1 MTPAPLHPQEEKRLA
16 ALRRLD
22 ILDTDPEPA
31 FERVT
36 RISQRLFEAPISL
49 VSLVDRDRQWFK
61 SRRGLSVSETPRDA
75 SFCAHAILG
84 DGVMVVPDAT
94 QDPRFADNS
103 LVVGDPDIR
112 FYAGAPL
119 RNPDGL
125 PVGTLCVIDTKP
137 RDWSPEDSAALA
149 DLATVV
155 EHELVHR
162 RAVGEHQAL
171 LTLTAVT
178 ALDESDQQTLLHRA
192 LTIGCEHLE
201 LPIGVVSR
209 IVGERYEILAQVSPA
224 TMVNDRL
231 VFALR
236 ETYCQMAID
245 AGDLIAVAHMGESN
259 RASDP
264 CYAATGMEAYIGVP
278 LVVGDEIFGTLSF
291 SGPEPHRSPTFASD
305 EVDFVRLL
313 GRWLE
318 GVIARKL
325 QSDRLNEQRRLLRA
339 ITVSQSTFIQN
350 VDRRR
355 AFEGLLDDVLKL
367 TGCEYGF
374 IGEVL
379 HDEEGAPYLKTR
391 ALTNIAWNEATARLY
406 QEQHEAG
413 LEFRNLDTLFGRTLT
428 SGEPV
433 IANNPYD
440 DPRRG
445 GLPAEHPPMT
455 SYLGLPL
462 HIGDHFVGMLGL
474 ANHAGGFDESW
485 VETLEPLS
493 ATIAQLIEAHRT
505 QVERR
510 EDQAAIARLSQ
521 VASQMTNAIVITD
534 LDGCIEWTNDAFTR
548 LFGYHLDDV
557 AGLRPRDVLL
567 GPMSDP
573 LASLTTYRAME
584 RQEPFSIEQTVA
596 DRLGKAKWV
605 EVTGTP
611 LLDPDGAVA
620 GYIVVIT
627 DISERKRVERMK
639 TEFISTISHEL
650 RTPLTSIA
658 GSLGLVAGGVAGPL
672 PERAQRMVA
681 IAQKNSERL
690 STLIN
695 DLLDL
700 EKLVDGGLPILAEP
714 HHVMPIVEQAIRD
727 NEGYAATYRTH
738 FVIGSAAEG
747 AQIMV
752 DSFRMVQVLS
762 NLLSNAAKFS
772 PEGADVRIDIES
784 AEGTVR
790 ISVADSGPGIDL
802 AFQDRIFEKFSQ
814 ADGSDARSRG
824 GSGLGLAISKELME
838 RMRGTIGFDSE
849 PGAGSVFYVTLPLHD
864 PSTPSPESLVVH
876 G

>member
-1 MTPAPLHPQEEKRLA
+1 MTPAPLHPEEEKRLA
-16 ALRRLD
+16 ALRRLG

-31 FERVT
+31 FDRVT

-84 DGVMVVPDAT
+84 DGVMVVPDAA
-94 QDPRFADNS
+94 QDPRFADNP
-103 LVVGDPDIR
+103 LVVDDPDIR

-119 RNPDGL
+119 RNHDGL
-125 PVGTLCVIDTKP
+125 PIGTLCVIDTQP

-149 DLATVV
+149 DLATIV
-155 EHELVHR
+155 EHELTHR
-162 RAVGEHQAL
+162 RAVGEHHAL

-178 ALDESDQQTLLHRA
+178 ALDESDQQDLLHRA
-192 LTIGCEHLE
+192 LTIGCEYLE
-201 LPIGVVSR
+201 LPVGVVSR

-224 TMVNDRL
+224 SMLADGQ

-236 ETYCQMAID
+236 ETYCQMALD
-245 AGDLIAVAHMGESN
+245 AGQLLAVAHMGVSN
-259 RASDP
+259 RAGEP
-264 CYAATGMEAYIGVP
+264 CYLATGIEAYIGVP
-278 LVVGDEIFGTLSF
+278 LVVGGETFGTVSF
-291 SGPEPHRSPTFASD
+291 SGPEPHRSSTFASD

-318 GVIARKL
+318 GAISRKL
-325 QSDRLNEQRRLLRA
+325 QAERLSENRRLLRA
-339 ITVSQSTFIQN
+339 ITVAQSTFIQN
-350 VDRRR
+350 QDRKR
-355 AFEGLLDDVLKL
+355 AFDELLEDVLKL

-379 HDEEGAPYLKTR
+379 HDDDGAPYLKTR

-406 QEQHEAG
+406 REQNEAG
-413 LEFRNLDTLFGRTLT
+413 LEFRNLDTLFGRTLST
-428 SGEPV
+428 GEPV

-445 GLPAEHPPMT
+445 GLPAEHPPMN

-474 ANHAGGFDESW
+474 ANHEGGFDRSW
-485 VETLEPLS
+485 VETLQPLTS
-493 ATIAQLIEAHRT
+493 TIAQLIQAYRT

-510 EDQAAIARLSQ
+510 ADQAALTRLSQ

-534 LDGCIEWTNDAFTR
+534 LDGRVEWTNEAFTQ

-557 AGLRPRDVLL
+557 AGLRPRDILL

-573 LASLTTYRAME
+573 HASLSTYQAME
-584 RQEPFSIEQTVA
+584 RQEPFSIEQIVA
-596 DRLGKAKWV
+596 DREGMAKWV

-611 LLDPDGAVA
+611 LLDPEGLIA

-672 PERAQRMVA
+672 PERAQHMVA

-700 EKLVDGGLPILAEP
+700 EKLVAGGLPILAEP
-714 HHVMPIVEQAIRD
+714 HDVMPIVEQAIRD
-727 NEGYAATYRTH
+727 NEGYATTHRTH
-738 FVIGSAAEG
+738 FVIGSTADG
-747 AQIMV
+747 AQVLV
-752 DSFRMVQVLS
+752 DSLRLVQVLS

-772 PEGADVRIDIES
+772 PEGADVGIDIEA
-784 AEGTVR
+784 AEGAVR
-790 ISVADSGPGIDL
+790 ISVADRGPGIDL
-802 AFQDRIFEKFSQ
+802 AFHDRVFEKFSQ

-838 RMRGTIGFDSE
+838 RMGGTIGFDSE
-849 PGAGSVFYVTLPLHD
+849 PGAGSVFYITLPLHD
-864 PSTPSPESLVVH
+864 PSPASPETLVDH
-876 G
+876 E